1 MRTGVAFSTWR
12 TYNSYRRGDLVLVY
26 AFNDSNSYLKKRMA
40 MEMWV
45 MYITNSHRITAHQ
58 GLVVRH
64 RRMNELVMRASI
76 NRERSRQFWE
86 ARYAVYEKWKEER
99 RQASAATRRSLFASG
114 PASGAPP
121 LPPTRPPSCQLA
133 PV

>member
-1 MRTGVAFSTWR
+1 M
-12 TYNSYRRGDLVLVY
+12 LVY

-76 NRERSRQFWE
+76 NRERSRQFLNITFQCGKRGPMTKMPTH
-86 ARYAVYEKWKEER
+86 AIQIPRASVYFCRTPCSK
-99 RQASAATRRSLFASG
+99 
-114 PASGAPP
+114 
-121 LPPTRPPSCQLA
+121 
-133 PV
+133 